1 MKSRVL
7 CIELQASDVLSS
19 PAMRSREMGR
29 RWERYFRHVQIA
41 HVEFP
46 RMLREV
52 ARGWFASW
60 ERFHPRKSVCRHLFC
75 QVSVSPRSV
84 TEFVWLTYRLTP
96 DSMSILRF
104 RRFLLKAQAHGGAR
118 FLDLR
123 SARQR
128 CAVPKICS
136 QSPGHREHLSW
147 LPGRDMERG
156 CTSHVDAAYGGGS
169 GVESQV
175 QSVAASANTRQ
186 AQCRHKAGNV
196 PLVRRVLDAGLCEI
210 RD

>member
-29 RWERYFRHVQIA
+29 RWERYFRHGQIV

-60 ERFHPRKSVCRHLFC
+60 ERFHRRKSVCHYLFC

-104 RRFLLKAQAHGGAR
+104 RRFLFKAQAHGGAR

-128 CAVPKICS
+128 CAVRKIRS

-147 LPGRDMERG
+147 LPERDMERG

-169 GVESQV
+169 GVES
-175 QSVAASANTRQ
+175 
-186 AQCRHKAGNV
+186 
-196 PLVRRVLDAGLCEI
+196 
-210 RD
+210 